1 MTERLKVDI
10 AVEADLFILEHR
22 LRKFLKKINL
32 DIPSTVLVARELAT
46 NILKYGQKGF
56 IEIELGED
64 ELRIVAEDIGKVMGD
79 SSEDKL
85 SGGLGIGLEVVK
97 KSSNELEIEQKPCG
111 GTRVKVILKPSKQK
125 GKNFILQVGTASKPH
140 YLEEESGDVCVW
152 KKMGE
157 KYMLFVADVL
167 GHGRRAHEV
176 AKLIELYVKNSA
188 EEKIEKIYAD
198 LQGLLRDTRGCAAF
212 VALVS
217 ESMIEY
223 INVGN
228 IKAWLVDAG
237 SARRI
242 IGVGGV
248 IGRMPTS
255 LKIFKE
261 PVSLLYSTLVVCTDG
276 IKNQFIPTPDMA
288 WIRTLNTRE
297 AALKIVREFS
307 IREDDAT
314 ALVAR
319 GEWGSDKSQGL
330 YDGV

>member
-10 AVEADLFILEHR
+10 AVEADLFILEYR
-22 LRKFLKKINL
+22 LKKFLKKVNQ
-32 DIPSTVLVARELAT
+32 DIPSILLVAKELAT
-46 NILKYGQKGF
+46 NILKYGKKGF
-56 IEIELGED
+56 IEIELTQEG
-64 ELRIVAEDIGKVMGD
+64 LRIVAEDIGKVTGN
-79 SSEDKL
+79 SSKDKL

-97 KSSNELEIEQKPCG
+97 KSINELEIERKPGG
-111 GTRVKVILKPSKQK
+111 GTRIKATFKSSKQK

-140 YLEEESGDVCVW
+140 YLEEESGDVCLW

-176 AKLIELYVKNSA
+176 AKLIEFYVKNSA

-228 IKAWLVDAG
+228 IKAWLVDAW

-242 IGVGGV
+242 MGVGGV
-248 IGRMPTS
+248 VGRMQASP
-255 LKIFKE
+255 KIFRE
-261 PVSLLYSTLVVCTDG
+261 PVSLIYSTLVVCTDG
-276 IKNQFIPTPDMA
+276 IKNQFIPTPDIV
-288 WIRTLNTRE
+288 WIRTLSARD
-297 AALKIVREFS
+297 AALKIVTEFS
-307 IREDDAT
+307 IKEDDAT

-319 GEWGSDKSQGL
+319 GE
-330 YDGV
+330 

>member
-1 MTERLKVDI
+1 MTERLKVNI
-10 AVEADLFILEHR
+10 AVEADLFILEH
-22 LRKFLKKINL
+22 LLKKFLKKINL
-32 DIPSTVLVARELAT
+32 DIPSTLLVAKELAT
-46 NILKYGQKGF
+46 NILKYGKKGF

-64 ELRIVAEDIGKVMGD
+64 GLRIVAEDIGRVMGN
-79 SSEDKL
+79 SNEDKL

-97 KSSNELEIEQKPCG
+97 KSSNELEIKRKPGG
-111 GTRVKVILKPSKQK
+111 GTRVKAILKPSKQK

-140 YLEEESGDVCVW
+140 YLEEESGDVCLW

-176 AKLIELYVKNSA
+176 AKLIEFYVKNSA

-242 IGVGGV
+242 MGVGGV

-261 PVSLLYSTLVVCTDG
+261 PVSLFYSTLVVCTDG
-276 IKNQFIPTPDMA
+276 IKNQFIPTPDMG

-297 AALKIVREFS
+297 AALKIVTEFS
-307 IREDDAT
+307 IKEDDAT

-319 GEWGSDKSQGL
+319 GEWGSEKS
-330 YDGV
+330 

>member
-1 MTERLKVDI
+1 LTERLKVDI
-10 AVEADLFILEHR
+10 AVEADLFILEYR
-22 LRKFLKKINL
+22 LKKFLKKVNQ
-32 DIPSTVLVARELAT
+32 DIPSILLVAKELAT
-46 NILKYGQKGF
+46 NILKYGKKGF
-56 IEIELGED
+56 IEIELTQEG
-64 ELRIVAEDIGKVMGD
+64 LRIVAEDIGKVTGN
-79 SSEDKL
+79 SSKDKL

-97 KSSNELEIEQKPCG
+97 KSINELEIERKPGG
-111 GTRVKVILKPSKQK
+111 GTRIKATFKSSKQK

-140 YLEEESGDVCVW
+140 YLEEESGDVCLW

-176 AKLIELYVKNSA
+176 AKLIEFYVKNSA

-228 IKAWLVDAG
+228 IKAWLVDAW

-242 IGVGGV
+242 MGVGGV
-248 IGRMPTS
+248 VGRMQASP
-255 LKIFKE
+255 KIFRE
-261 PVSLLYSTLVVCTDG
+261 PVSLIYSTLVVCTDG
-276 IKNQFIPTPDMA
+276 IKNQFIPTPDIV
-288 WIRTLNTRE
+288 WIRTLSARD
-297 AALKIVREFS
+297 AALKIVTEFS
-307 IREDDAT
+307 IKEDDAT

-319 GEWGSDKSQGL
+319 GE
-330 YDGV
+330 